1 MNKARSILVPTFLFI
16 VVFFV
21 AGCAQRLQT
30 VASAPEPPTQ
40 VQKSAIQQALLH
52 STSEES
58 NGAAQV
64 ELEQLAL
71 EANYALTTWTSGEM
85 GGQALLEWD
94 SGSWHVLTQE
104 SGWLGVRALGRE
116 GVPDVIAKSLLDQLD
131 PNWPSYE
138 RF

>member
-1 MNKARSILVPTFLFI
+1 MNKARSILVPVFLFI

-21 AGCAQRLQT
+21 TGCAQRVQT
-30 VASAPEPPTQ
+30 VASAPEPPTP
-40 VQKSAIQQALLH
+40 VQKAAIQQALLH
-52 STSEES
+52 TTES
-58 NGAAQV
+58 AAQLR
-64 ELEQLAL
+64 LEQLAL
-71 EANYALTTWTSGEM
+71 DSGYALTTWTRGEM
-85 GGQALLEWD
+85 GGQALLQWE
-94 SGSWHVLTQE
+94 SGSWHVLAQE